1 MLISVGEAGL
11 SRPITW
17 RTMMVMMMTMMILYF
32 THYHFLFNHRKGRQ
46 LEEYCKESN
55 NISPAFYITLLLAPS
70 VPSAINVCV
79 SH

>member
-17 RTMMVMMMTMMILYF
+17 RIIIIIIIIIIICF
-32 THYHFLFNHRKGRQ
+32 THYHFLFNHRKGGQ
-46 LEEYCKESN
+46 LEEYCKKLN
-55 NISPAFYITLLLAPS
+55 NIIHTFDITLLLAPS
-70 VPSAINVCV
+70 VPGAINVCV